1 MKDDSSS
8 CVNPD
13 RDVRKSN
20 LEPEKPESD
29 VNASVSHTSP
39 TATPVPTSKRKIG
52 VSRRSSSPTRSW
64 KRRRASRFS
73 EMFKEDFLYFDDS
86 SDEEDAGDLLPV
98 NPSPSSKTKATATK
112 AAITRDSEV
121 ADEKVSAPE
130 QTMPE
135 VQPQTRT
142 NARTK
147 ANIVARLK
155 WKTANKNCSASSP
168 SQSRAETKK
177 EVRSSHDVPANDGP
191 SQDSKPKGSRR
202 ELKTLDD
209 TVSDTEVPR
218 TPILRTYSRAQN
230 RAIAD
235 EGSSSTASPR
245 TPILSALQASIVP
258 LTRCNGGQSEERKAS
273 GSPQVVS
280 SMDDIIV
287 SYEDVESA
295 HKPRPISRKKV
306 GISIFII
313 SS

>member
-1 MKDDSSS
+1 M
-8 CVNPD
+8 
-13 RDVRKSN
+13 
-20 LEPEKPESD
+20 
-29 VNASVSHTSP
+29 A
-39 TATPVPTSKRKIG
+39 
-52 VSRRSSSPTRSW
+52 
-64 KRRRASRFS
+64 ASRFS

-98 NPSPSSKTKATATK
+98 NPSPSSKTKATTTK

-121 ADEKVSAPE
+121 ADEKVSAHE

-177 EVRSSHDVPANDGP
+177 EVRSSHVVPANDGP

-235 EGSSSTASPR
+235 EGSSSTGSPR

-287 SYEDVESA
+287 SYEGVESA

-306 GISIFII
+306 GVNTAVSYFLRRMPLKRSLTVFSCKMAKYHTRLILFGMKYWNSLYYVSSILRRTT
-313 SS
+313 SVRRHVMRTYNV